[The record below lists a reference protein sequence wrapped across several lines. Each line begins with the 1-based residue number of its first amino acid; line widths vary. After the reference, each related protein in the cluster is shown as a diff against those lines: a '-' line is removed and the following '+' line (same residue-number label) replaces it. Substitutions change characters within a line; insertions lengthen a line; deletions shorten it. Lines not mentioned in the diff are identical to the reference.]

1 MSSLSPLSPAPS
13 SDAAAGHSDSP
24 PASASASTHSLALA
38 TALQRAGLPEASRNR
53 AGLLSR
59 APSESDPH
67 LPGGSRHSQHEEH
80 LLLYDEEDGYTDG
93 SGRDEDLPRRFAQS
107 AQQQAGTAS
116 ASTSSSPQ
124 TPLAAALGPR
134 AQRGDAEPGG
144 GRRSSS
150 ATGSRLAELH
160 ARSSS
165 TGDSAE
171 SSLHSGSGYS
181 GGPSSSSG
189 SARGGAGDTAA
200 PTPHSGRSSFSVP
213 SAPTSAASSISGG
226 HRGDGRAGS
235 SARVWAQQASSSRS
249 GHRSGDVSEDGGAS
263 LGRAKSVSSVSS
275 VNSTSSI
282 EALPFRAAP
291 LGNTRVGFGG
301 YGGMGGSRNGGMGS
315 GGGGGGGWPT
325 RRDADAAAMPVF
337 SSPNNDTTP
346 RAGGG
351 SAVFDASMSPL
362 TRARILPKA
371 PSDAWLYRNAPGMG
385 GGRDG
390 RPIPGSAP
398 PPQAQSIAAEHLRHL
413 QAAGAGGSGGF
424 LGDGSGSMPSTSPT
438 RTRAGAAIRS
448 KLARSAGKLG
458 LKPLTSMP
466 LGAVAPA
473 SLPIGTAVPFS
484 PGALG
489 VEEDYPLQPLLA
501 DMSGLGLGD
510 VGVRTSSVT
519 NAPLVV
525 PKHPPGPPGTG
536 PLPSPGLT
544 GAAASNGGS
553 PGFLL
558 SGPSPRVSPHA
569 LERDEDVLSRRG
581 AAIGVPSPPGSTVDS
596 SALSTTASP
605 RATSPSPAA
614 QVARTGS
621 PNLVGTSSSRRPS
634 SSNVHSLL
642 AAVGGNASGAFSSSS
657 RGSSSSMLS
666 QGPTPAQQ
674 VQLDAEA
681 GIARAPAEPS
691 GDTPGPSPVSPSSS
705 PVYQPQRGSGVFLT
719 AAARAAR
726 FGGLASNN
734 PSAPSSRAA
743 SDYGGKGEASAASSS
758 AGNSGGSAPPIV
770 QSAARRPRLLR
781 ALTSEGAMSHHS
793 RSSEGSSEPES
804 PNSLSPVSP
813 GGASGAAPP
822 RPRSWRRGGKGSDEP
837 GSTSRFRSALAN
849 TLGTRSPSPRLPASP
864 EVPHESLDGVSRAP
878 LNPFAAPRITPT
890 LDEGPLGEPLQGSP
904 RTAPHRPSL
913 QPSYPSTAVSLN
925 STSTAAISMRAP
937 QRVVA
942 SQVEPPTFALDS
954 PSLSTPASSLAPP
967 SSLAQA
973 GAPSLSPTREVTSP
987 MPESAASPSDQA
999 TVLPS
1004 SVETAVPL
1012 PPPAAAAA
1020 PSRTARGRDDFEF
1033 GEVLGEG
1040 SYSTV
1045 IEAWDLLS
1053 APRALDAPKPLSANA
1068 AIAGAGSAAR
1078 SAAARNEGRKAY
1090 AVKVLDKV
1098 HILKEKKQKYV
1109 SVEKEA
1115 LSLLLRHPGVIT
1127 LFWTFQ
1133 DRDSLYFVL
1142 ELAPNGELLSF
1153 IKRFGSFDS
1162 ASARHYAAQLVDTI
1176 ASMHAVGVVH
1186 RDIKPENVLLDGN
1199 MRIKVADFGSA
1210 KITRKKSGAAA
1221 AAPTTVPSEAEPQR
1235 ASSFVGTAEYVSP
1248 ELLTEKAATE
1258 ASDWWAFGCVLYQMI
1273 AGRPPFKGPN
1283 EYQTFQR
1290 IIRRDFDYP
1299 DAFPADARE
1308 LVDRL
1313 LVLDPMQR
1321 LGTGAEGVAE
1331 IKAHPFFKGV
1341 DWARLWTLEVPPI
1354 STGIFQRPRPAAA
1367 PEGSTPFDRFG
1378 RDAWVED
1385 ALASSDEDGDEASG
1399 DVSLS
1404 GDASHD
1410 EASLPPSSAASQA
1423 RGGAE
1428 ADDDDSSSS
1437 DGPPAPRR
1445 RGLSQNGG
1453 TGSRRGS
1460 HILRVAAS
1468 IAGIADSAR
1477 GRSASQQ
1484 QQQAALGRPVALRHL
1499 QNRFS
1504 TASMNTS
1511 SSSLNNNASEF
1522 DTPSGGS
1529 RTPAAQ
1535 LQATSWAALLLP
1547 HEALLYACPIT
1558 QRKAGAF
1565 RSTSK
1570 RRQLLLTDF
1579 PRLLCVKETQ
1589 DQLLVKSE
1597 VILGIPTAASS
1608 AASRTASPQH
1618 EARNSLR
1625 PQTSQDMLRQTSAGP
1640 TLGGAETSEPLAA
1653 SPRLRAVRRD
1663 SLPAAASPQ
1672 LAAGVLDR
1680 APNFM
1685 TGIEAKG
1692 TRGFVVHTPARSYT
1706 YEDPGGDASYWL
1718 RSITAAAA
1726 RGR

>member
-1 MSSLSPLSPAPS
+1 
-13 SDAAAGHSDSP
+13 
-24 PASASASTHSLALA
+24 
-38 TALQRAGLPEASRNR
+38 
-53 AGLLSR
+53 
-59 APSESDPH
+59 
-67 LPGGSRHSQHEEH
+67 
-80 LLLYDEEDGYTDG
+80 
-93 SGRDEDLPRRFAQS
+93 
-107 AQQQAGTAS
+107 
-116 ASTSSSPQ
+116 
-124 TPLAAALGPR
+124 
-134 AQRGDAEPGG
+134 
-144 GRRSSS
+144 
-150 ATGSRLAELH
+150 
-160 ARSSS
+160 
-165 TGDSAE
+165 
-171 SSLHSGSGYS
+171 
-181 GGPSSSSG
+181 
-189 SARGGAGDTAA
+189 
-200 PTPHSGRSSFSVP
+200 
-213 SAPTSAASSISGG
+213 
-226 HRGDGRAGS
+226 
-235 SARVWAQQASSSRS
+235 
-249 GHRSGDVSEDGGAS
+249 
-263 LGRAKSVSSVSS
+263 
-275 VNSTSSI
+275 
-282 EALPFRAAP
+282 
-291 LGNTRVGFGG
+291 
-301 YGGMGGSRNGGMGS
+301 
-315 GGGGGGGWPT
+315 
-325 RRDADAAAMPVF
+325 
-337 SSPNNDTTP
+337 
-346 RAGGG
+346 
-351 SAVFDASMSPL
+351 
-362 TRARILPKA
+362 
-371 PSDAWLYRNAPGMG
+371 
-385 GGRDG
+385 
-390 RPIPGSAP
+390 
-398 PPQAQSIAAEHLRHL
+398 
-413 QAAGAGGSGGF
+413 
-424 LGDGSGSMPSTSPT
+424 
-438 RTRAGAAIRS
+438 
-448 KLARSAGKLG
+448 
-458 LKPLTSMP
+458 
-466 LGAVAPA
+466 
-473 SLPIGTAVPFS
+473 
-484 PGALG
+484 
-489 VEEDYPLQPLLA
+489 
-501 DMSGLGLGD
+501 
-510 VGVRTSSVT
+510 
-519 NAPLVV
+519 
-525 PKHPPGPPGTG
+525 
-536 PLPSPGLT
+536 
-544 GAAASNGGS
+544 
-553 PGFLL
+553 
-558 SGPSPRVSPHA
+558 
-569 LERDEDVLSRRG
+569 
-581 AAIGVPSPPGSTVDS
+581 
-596 SALSTTASP
+596 
-605 RATSPSPAA
+605 
-614 QVARTGS
+614 
-621 PNLVGTSSSRRPS
+621 
-634 SSNVHSLL
+634 
-642 AAVGGNASGAFSSSS
+642 
-657 RGSSSSMLS
+657 
-666 QGPTPAQQ
+666 
-674 VQLDAEA
+674 
-681 GIARAPAEPS
+681 
-691 GDTPGPSPVSPSSS
+691 
-705 PVYQPQRGSGVFLT
+705 
-719 AAARAAR
+719 
-726 FGGLASNN
+726 
-734 PSAPSSRAA
+734 
-743 SDYGGKGEASAASSS
+743 
-758 AGNSGGSAPPIV
+758 
-770 QSAARRPRLLR
+770 
-781 ALTSEGAMSHHS
+781 
-793 RSSEGSSEPES
+793 
-804 PNSLSPVSP
+804 
-813 GGASGAAPP
+813 
-822 RPRSWRRGGKGSDEP
+822 
-837 GSTSRFRSALAN
+837 
-849 TLGTRSPSPRLPASP
+849 
-864 EVPHESLDGVSRAP
+864 
-878 LNPFAAPRITPT
+878 
-890 LDEGPLGEPLQGSP
+890 
-904 RTAPHRPSL
+904 
-913 QPSYPSTAVSLN
+913 
-925 STSTAAISMRAP
+925 
-937 QRVVA
+937 
-942 SQVEPPTFALDS
+942 
-954 PSLSTPASSLAPP
+954 
-967 SSLAQA
+967 
-973 GAPSLSPTREVTSP
+973 
-987 MPESAASPSDQA
+987 
-999 TVLPS
+999 
-1004 SVETAVPL
+1004 
-1012 PPPAAAAA
+1012 
-1020 PSRTARGRDDFEF
+1020 
-1033 GEVLGEG
+1033 VLGEG

-1133 DRDSLYFVL
+1133 DRDSLCELLSARWKRTHGLRLAHTDFVL

-1210 KITRKKSGAAA
+1210 KITRKKSGAVA

-1313 LVLDPMQR
+1313 LVLDPTQR

-1331 IKAHPFFKGV
+1331 IKAHAFFRGV

-1428 ADDDDSSSS
+1428 ADDDDCSSS

-1618 EARNSLR
+1618 EARTSLR

-1692 TRGFVVHTPARSYT
+1692 TRGFVVHTVSQPWATCRIAALVPDQLTPRLQPARSYT